1 MLEISNDRE
10 RDLLHQIAD
19 LQSKI
24 AMLVDEL
31 QAMKLKN
38 VLVSTHPAHLFLSF
52 SIPVDLQSS

>member
-10 RDLLHQIAD
+10 RDLLQQIAD

-24 AMLVDEL
+24 VVLVDEL

-38 VLVSTHPAHLFLSF
+38 VSVSTHRANPILTFSF
-52 SIPVDLQSS
+52 VKIYS

>member
-10 RDLLHQIAD
+10 RDLLQQIAD

-24 AMLVDEL
+24 AVLVDEL

-38 VLVSTHPAHLFLSF
+38 VSVSTHLATPILTFSF
-52 SIPVDLQSS
+52 VKIYS